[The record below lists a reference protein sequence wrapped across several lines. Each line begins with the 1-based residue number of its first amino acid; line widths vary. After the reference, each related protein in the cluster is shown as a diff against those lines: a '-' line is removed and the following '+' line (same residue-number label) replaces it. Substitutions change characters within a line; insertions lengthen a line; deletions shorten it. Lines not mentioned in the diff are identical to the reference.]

1 MAVRKVGSSRILRE
15 IGRGGM
21 SIVYEAYQEGLDR
34 RVAVKAFQPG
44 RSPSKDVVE
53 RFRREGRAYA
63 QMRHPALLAVH
74 DLVEKDEGL
83 YLVTELVDGCD
94 LSKVLLEGGALP
106 PACVAAAGARVADA
120 LECVHA
126 HALVHR
132 DVKPSNVMISR
143 AGEVKLMDLGIAKD
157 PLASTLTRTNAVVG
171 TPAYVAPE
179 MLDGEPAT
187 EKSDLWSTGVM
198 LYELA
203 TGRRPFEGDGFPELF
218 QAVRKRKPRPVRDV
232 APDVPRRLAAAIE
245 RCLEKRPGRR
255 WASAGELGRE
265 LEACAEKL
273 LGDGRPEAA
282 LAALLAD
289 RGLGRRSPSTGR
301 ASTVQVG
308 TADLT
313 EAAVGRAA
321 PSRARAPA
329 VAWAVAAAAAV
340 AAAIV
345 YLAWAGR
352 AL

>member
-21 SIVYEAYQEGLDR
+21 SVVYEAYQEGLDR

-44 RSPSKDVVE
+44 QRPSKDLLE
-53 RFRREGRAYA
+53 RFRREGRAHA

-83 YLVTELVDGCD
+83 YLVMEFVDGAD
-94 LSKVLLEGGALP
+94 LQKVLSAGGALP
-106 PACVAAAGARVADA
+106 VACVAIIGARMADA

-132 DVKPSNVMISR
+132 DVKPSNVMLSR
-143 AGEVKLMDLGIAKD
+143 VGDVKLMDLGIAKD
-157 PLASTLTRTNAVVG
+157 PLASEITRTGAVVG

-187 EKSDLWSTGVM
+187 EHSDVWSTGVM

-203 TGRRPFEGDGFPELF
+203 TGRRPFQGDTFAELF
-218 QAVRKRKPRPVRDV
+218 NAVRKKRPRPVRDV
-232 APDVPRRLAAAIE
+232 APDVPRRLASAIE
-245 RCLEKRPGRR
+245 RCLEKRPSRR
-255 WASAGELGRE
+255 WSSAAALARE
-265 LEACAEKL
+265 LEACVEKI
-273 LGDGRPEAA
+273 LGDAAAPEEV
-282 LAALLAD
+282 LAALLCD
-289 RGLGRRSPSTGR
+289 RGLIEGARDVAVRSSVLSLTTGNMVPSAPKPR
-301 ASTVQVG
+301 
-308 TADLT
+308 
-313 EAAVGRAA
+313 RAA
-321 PSRARAPA
+321 RLG
-329 VAWAVAAAAAV
+329 WALATALALAGA
-340 AAAIV
+340 